1 MKKMETKLSAH
12 SNTMFIR
19 NIYECDLINYLG
31 KKYPVYL
38 IDKSILLT
46 CPEII
51 PTSQGWQAA
60 GNNLQITGKHFIIP
74 VSVIL
79 ELEEQ
84 KQQEGLDSF
93 TSKDLLFRIRQLL
106 VETDYQTD
114 QKSNGELVSAIYF
127 RQTDTLFSVFANGSD
142 TELDFLGLAFGSGYL
157 RQKNK
162 YPQVQIEHQE
172 IRTAQLIS
180 AANQITKSLI
190 GFQKA
195 PADGWTDDQYDTIQ
209 QRPTVEIL
217 TCNNLVNILA
227 RTNGIETRSFEFTKR
242 LYTGRRDI
250 IVPPDFYN
258 IFLASK
264 DGIDHQTWQE
274 YFPDEPELIAN
285 EFISMTPNLELDDL
299 DIVSPARDQ
308 YAHIGRFDQEADR
321 IVHLTHYKNFG
332 IRLKNEGQAMYAE
345 AISNPDISVVFV
357 TGSAGTGK
365 TFLSVLGAI
374 KACALG
380 KFLQATVVP
389 CSIDVQRTLGFLPG
403 DLDDKIGPNI
413 APIKN
418 AIQNYIKLTN
428 GKISKTLENTP
439 NSCDKQRNLKDSQ
452 DTIRT
457 ESDKLYNKHFKNIPV
472 EAARGLDF
480 ANMFVIYDE
489 FQDQTPDQAD
499 MLLKRIAKDSK
510 VIISGDIK
518 QVHQHGL
525 SKQNN
530 GLSYAKQLC
539 LGLPMVAQIELK
551 DIEVVRSEFVQ
562 AIVARQS

>member
-1 MKKMETKLSAH
+1 MKKMETKLSIR
-12 SNTMFIR
+12 SKTMFIR
-19 NIYECDLINYLG
+19 NIYECDLINYLD
-31 KKYPVYL
+31 KKYPVCL

-51 PTSQGWQAA
+51 PTSQGWQIAD
-60 GNNLQITGKHFIIP
+60 NNLQITGKHFVIP
-74 VSVIL
+74 TSVIL

-84 KQQEGLDSF
+84 KRQEGLDSF

-114 QKSNGELVSAIYF
+114 QKSNGNLISAIYF
-127 RQTDTLFSVFANGSD
+127 RQTDTLFSVFANVSD
-142 TELDFLGLAFGSGYL
+142 TELDLLGLAFGSGYL

-162 YPQVQIEHQE
+162 YPQIQTEHQE

-190 GFQKA
+190 GFQET
-195 PADGWTDDQYDTIQ
+195 PVDRWTEDQYDTIQ
-209 QRPTVEIL
+209 QKPTVEIL
-217 TCNNLVNILA
+217 TCNNLVTILA
-227 RTNGIETRSFEFTKR
+227 RANGIKTSLFEFTKR

-258 IFLASK
+258 DFLASK
-264 DGIDHQTWQE
+264 DGIDHQAWQE

-285 EFISMTPNLELDDL
+285 EFISMTPNFELYDL
-299 DIVSPARDQ
+299 GISPARDQ
-308 YAHIGRFDQEADR
+308 YAHIGRFDQKANK

-539 LGLPMVAQIELK
+539 SGLPMVAQIELK

>member
-1 MKKMETKLSAH
+1 MKKMETKLSIR
-12 SNTMFIR
+12 SKTMFIR
-19 NIYECDLINYLG
+19 NIYECDLINYLD
-31 KKYPVYL
+31 KKYPVCL

-51 PTSQGWQAA
+51 PTSQGWQIAD
-60 GNNLQITGKHFIIP
+60 NNLQITGKHFIIP
-74 VSVIL
+74 TSVIL

-84 KQQEGLDSF
+84 KRQEGLDSF
-93 TSKDLLFRIRQLL
+93 TSKDLLFRIHQLL

-114 QKSNGELVSAIYF
+114 QKSNGNLISAIYF
-127 RQTDTLFSVFANGSD
+127 RQTDTLFSVFANISN
-142 TELDFLGLAFGSGYL
+142 TELDLLGLAFDSGYL

-162 YPQVQIEHQE
+162 YPQIQTEHQE

-190 GFQKA
+190 SFQEA
-195 PADGWTDDQYDTIQ
+195 PVDGWTEDQYDTIQ
-209 QRPTVEIL
+209 QKPTVEIL
-217 TCNNLVNILA
+217 TCNNLVTILA
-227 RTNGIETRSFEFTKR
+227 RANGIETRLFEFTKR

-250 IVPPDFYN
+250 IVPLKFYN
-258 IFLASK
+258 TFLDSK
-264 DGIDHQTWQE
+264 DGIDHQAWQE

-285 EFISMTPNLELDDL
+285 EFISMTPNLELADL
-299 DIVSPARDQ
+299 GISPARDQ
-308 YAHIGRFDQEADR
+308 YAHIGRFDQKANK

-345 AISNPDISVVFV
+345 AISDPDISVVFV

-539 LGLPMVAQIELK
+539 SGLPMVAQIELK

>member
-1 MKKMETKLSAH
+1 MKKMETKLSTH
-12 SNTMFIR
+12 SKTMFIR
-19 NIYECDLINYLG
+19 NIYECDLINYLD

-51 PTSQGWQAA
+51 PTSQGWQIAD
-60 GNNLQITGKHFIIP
+60 NNLQITGKHFVIP
-74 VSVIL
+74 ASVIM

-114 QKSNGELVSAIYF
+114 QKSSGELVSAIYF
-127 RQTDTLFSVFANGSD
+127 RQTDTLFSVFANVLD
-142 TELDFLGLAFGSGYL
+142 AELDLLGLAFDSGYL
-157 RQKNK
+157 RRKNK
-162 YPQVQIEHQE
+162 YPQIQTEHQE

-190 GFQKA
+190 DVQS
-195 PADGWTDDQYDTIQ
+195 ADGWTEDQYDTIQ
-209 QRPTVEIL
+209 QKPTVEIL
-217 TCNNLVNILA
+217 TCNNLVTILA
-227 RTNGIETRSFEFTKR
+227 RTNGIKTRPFKFTKR

-258 IFLASK
+258 NFLDSK
-264 DGIDHQTWQE
+264 DGINHQTWQE

-285 EFISMTPNLELDDL
+285 EFISMTPNLELADL
-299 DIVSPARDQ
+299 DIISPARAQ
-308 YAHIGRFDQEADR
+308 YAHIGRFDQNADK

-374 KACALG
+374 KACDLG
-380 KFLQATVVP
+380 KFLQATIVP
-389 CSIDVQRTLGFLPG
+389 CSIDVQRALGFLPG

-418 AIQNYIKLTN
+418 AIQNYIKLTD
-428 GKISKTLENTP
+428 SKFSKALETTQDRG
-439 NSCDKQRNLKDSQ
+439 DKQCKLKDLQS
-452 DTIRT
+452 TIRT
-457 ESDKLYNKHFKNIPV
+457 ESDKLYNKYFKNIPV

-499 MLLKRIAKDSK
+499 MLLKRVAKDSK

-518 QVHQHGL
+518 QIHQHGL

-539 LGLPMVAQIELK
+539 SGLPMVAQIELK

>member
-1 MKKMETKLSAH
+1 MKKMETKLSTH
-12 SNTMFIR
+12 SKTMFIR
-19 NIYECDLINYLG
+19 NIYECDLINYLD
-31 KKYPVYL
+31 KKYTVCL

-51 PTSQGWQAA
+51 PTSQGWQIAD
-60 GNNLQITGKHFIIP
+60 NNLQITGKHFVIP
-74 VSVIL
+74 ASVIL

-84 KQQEGLDSF
+84 KRQEGLDSF

-114 QKSNGELVSAIYF
+114 QKSNGNLISAIYF
-127 RQTDTLFSVFANGSD
+127 RQTDTLFSVFANVSD
-142 TELDFLGLAFGSGYL
+142 TELDLLGLAFGSGYL

-162 YPQVQIEHQE
+162 YPQIQTEHQE

-190 GFQKA
+190 GFQEA
-195 PADGWTDDQYDTIQ
+195 PVDRWTEDQYDTIQ
-209 QRPTVEIL
+209 QKPTVEIL
-217 TCNNLVNILA
+217 TCNNLVTILA
-227 RTNGIETRSFEFTKR
+227 RANGIETRLFEFTKR

-258 IFLASK
+258 DFLASK

-285 EFISMTPNLELDDL
+285 EFISMTPNLVG
-299 DIVSPARDQ
+299 IISPARDQ
-308 YAHIGRFDQEADR
+308 YAHIGRFDQKADK

-374 KACALG
+374 KACDLG
-380 KFLQATVVP
+380 KFLQATIVP

-403 DLDDKIGPNI
+403 DLDDKIGPNVE
-413 APIKN
+413 PIKN
-418 AIQNYIKLTN
+418 AIQNYVKLTN

-452 DTIRT
+452 STIRT
-457 ESDKLYNKHFKNIPV
+457 ESDKLYNKYFKNIPV

-480 ANMFVIYDE
+480 ANMFVVYDE

>member
-1 MKKMETKLSAH
+1 MKKMETKLSTH
-12 SNTMFIR
+12 SKTMFIR
-19 NIYECDLINYLG
+19 NIYECDLINYLD

-51 PTSQGWQAA
+51 PTSQGWQIAD
-60 GNNLQITGKHFIIP
+60 NNLQITGKHFVIP
-74 VSVIL
+74 TSVIL

-84 KQQEGLDSF
+84 KRQEGLDSF

-114 QKSNGELVSAIYF
+114 QKSNGNLISAIYF
-127 RQTDTLFSVFANGSD
+127 RQTDTLFSVFANVSD
-142 TELDFLGLAFGSGYL
+142 AELDLLGLAFGSGYL

-162 YPQVQIEHQE
+162 YPQIQTEHQE

-180 AANQITKSLI
+180 AANQITESLI
-190 GFQKA
+190 SFQEA
-195 PADGWTDDQYDTIQ
+195 PADGWTEDQYDTIQ
-209 QRPTVEIL
+209 QKPTVEIL
-217 TCNNLVNILA
+217 TCNNLVTILA
-227 RTNGIETRSFEFTKR
+227 RANGIKTSLFEFTKR

-258 IFLASK
+258 DFLASK
-264 DGIDHQTWQE
+264 DGIDHQAWQE

-285 EFISMTPNLELDDL
+285 EFISMTPNFELYDL
-299 DIVSPARDQ
+299 GISPARDQ
-308 YAHIGRFDQEADR
+308 YAHIGRFDQKADK

-374 KACALG
+374 KTCALG

-418 AIQNYIKLTN
+418 AIQNYVKLTN

-539 LGLPMVAQIELK
+539 SGLPMVAQIELK

>member
-1 MKKMETKLSAH
+1 MKKMETKLSTH
-12 SNTMFIR
+12 SKTMFIR
-19 NIYECDLINYLG
+19 NIYECDLINYLD
-31 KKYPVYL
+31 KKYPVCL

-51 PTSQGWQAA
+51 PTSQGWQVAD
-60 GNNLQITGKHFIIP
+60 NNLQIKGKHFVIP
-74 VSVIL
+74 ASVIL

-84 KQQEGLDSF
+84 KRQEGLDSF

-114 QKSNGELVSAIYF
+114 QKSNGNLISAIYF
-127 RQTDTLFSVFANGSD
+127 RQTDTLFSVFANVSD
-142 TELDFLGLAFGSGYL
+142 TELDLLGFAFGSGYL

-162 YPQVQIEHQE
+162 YPQIQTEHQE

-180 AANQITKSLI
+180 AANQITESLI
-190 GFQKA
+190 DFQ
-195 PADGWTDDQYDTIQ
+195 PADGWTEDQYDTIQ
-209 QRPTVEIL
+209 QKPTVEIL
-217 TCNNLVNILA
+217 TCNNLVTILA
-227 RTNGIETRSFEFTKR
+227 RANGIKTSLFEFTKR

-258 IFLASK
+258 DFLASK
-264 DGIDHQTWQE
+264 DGIDHQAWQE

-285 EFISMTPNLELDDL
+285 EFISMTPNFELYDL
-299 DIVSPARDQ
+299 GISPARDQ
-308 YAHIGRFDQEADR
+308 YAHIGRFDQKANK

-418 AIQNYIKLTN
+418 AIQNYVKLTN
-428 GKISKTLENTP
+428 GKISKTLENAP

-499 MLLKRIAKDSK
+499 ILLKRIAKDSK

-539 LGLPMVAQIELK
+539 SGLPMVAQIELK

>member
-1 MKKMETKLSAH
+1 MKKMETKLSTH
-12 SNTMFIR
+12 SNAMFIR
-19 NIYECDLINYLG
+19 NIYECDLINYLD
-31 KKYPVYL
+31 KKYPIYL

-51 PTSQGWQAA
+51 PTSQGWQVAD
-60 GNNLQITGKHFIIP
+60 NNLQITGKHFIIP
-74 VSVIL
+74 ASVIL

-84 KQQEGLDSF
+84 KQQDGLDSF

-114 QKSNGELVSAIYF
+114 QKSSGELVSAIYF
-127 RQTDTLFSVFANGSD
+127 RQTDTLFSVFANVLD
-142 TELDFLGLAFGSGYL
+142 TELDLLGLAFGSGYL

-162 YPQVQIEHQE
+162 YPQIQTEHQE

-190 GFQKA
+190 DVQS
-195 PADGWTDDQYDTIQ
+195 ADGWTEDQYDTIQ
-209 QRPTVEIL
+209 QKPTVEIL
-217 TCNNLVNILA
+217 TCNNLVTILA
-227 RTNGIETRSFEFTKR
+227 RANGIKTRPFKFTKR

-258 IFLASK
+258 DFLASK
-264 DGIDHQTWQE
+264 DGINHQTWQE
-274 YFPDEPELIAN
+274 YFPDEPELVAN

-299 DIVSPARDQ
+299 DIISPARDI
-308 YAHIGRFDQEADR
+308 YAHIGRFDQESDR

-374 KACALG
+374 KACDLG
-380 KFLQATVVP
+380 KFLQATIVP
-389 CSIDVQRTLGFLPG
+389 CSIDVQRALGFLPG

-418 AIQNYIKLTN
+418 AIQNYIKLTD
-428 GKISKTLENTP
+428 SKFSKALETTQDRG
-439 NSCDKQRNLKDSQ
+439 DKQCKLKDLQS
-452 DTIRT
+452 TIRT
-457 ESDKLYNKHFKNIPV
+457 ESDKLYNKYFKNIPV

-480 ANMFVIYDE
+480 ANMFVVYDE

-518 QVHQHGL
+518 QIHQHGL

-539 LGLPMVAQIELK
+539 SGLTMVAQIELK

>member
-1 MKKMETKLSAH
+1 MKKMETKLSIR
-12 SNTMFIR
+12 SKTMFIR
-19 NIYECDLINYLG
+19 NIYECDLINYLD
-31 KKYPVYL
+31 KKYPVCL
-38 IDKSILLT
+38 IDRSILLT

-51 PTSQGWQAA
+51 PTSQGWQIAD
-60 GNNLQITGKHFIIP
+60 NNLQITGKHFVIP
-74 VSVIL
+74 TSVIL

-84 KQQEGLDSF
+84 KRQEGLDSF

-106 VETDYQTD
+106 IETDYQTD
-114 QKSNGELVSAIYF
+114 QKSNGNLISAIYF
-127 RQTDTLFSVFANGSD
+127 RQTDTLFSVFANVSD
-142 TELDFLGLAFGSGYL
+142 AELDLLGLAFGSGYL

-162 YPQVQIEHQE
+162 YPQIQTEHQE

-180 AANQITKSLI
+180 AANQIAESL
-190 GFQKA
+190 KA
-195 PADGWTDDQYDTIQ
+195 SADGWTEDQYDTIQ
-209 QRPTVEIL
+209 QKPTVEIL
-217 TCNNLVNILA
+217 TCNNLVTILA
-227 RTNGIETRSFEFTKR
+227 RANGIETRLFEFTKR

-299 DIVSPARDQ
+299 DIISPARDQ
-308 YAHIGRFDQEADR
+308 YAHIGRFDQKADK
-321 IVHLTHYKNFG
+321 IVHLTYYKNFG

-374 KACALG
+374 KACDLG
-380 KFLQATVVP
+380 KFLQATIVP

-452 DTIRT
+452 NTIRT

-539 LGLPMVAQIELK
+539 SGLPMVAQIELK

>member
-1 MKKMETKLSAH
+1 MKKMETKLSTH
-12 SNTMFIR
+12 SKTMFIR
-19 NIYECDLINYLG
+19 NIYECGLINYLD

-51 PTSQGWQAA
+51 PTSQGWQIAD
-60 GNNLQITGKHFIIP
+60 NNLQITGKHFVIP
-74 VSVIL
+74 TSVIL

-84 KQQEGLDSF
+84 KRQEGLDSF

-114 QKSNGELVSAIYF
+114 QKSNGNLISAIYF
-127 RQTDTLFSVFANGSD
+127 RQTDTLFSVFANVSD
-142 TELDFLGLAFGSGYL
+142 AELDLLGLAFGSGYL

-162 YPQVQIEHQE
+162 YPQIQTEHQE

-190 GFQKA
+190 SFQEA
-195 PADGWTDDQYDTIQ
+195 PVDGWTEDQYDTIQ
-209 QRPTVEIL
+209 QKPTVEIL

-227 RTNGIETRSFEFTKR
+227 RANGIKTSLFEFTKR

-258 IFLASK
+258 DFLASK
-264 DGIDHQTWQE
+264 DGIDHQAWQE

-285 EFISMTPNLELDDL
+285 EFISMTPNFELYDL
-299 DIVSPARDQ
+299 GISPARDQ
-308 YAHIGRFDQEADR
+308 YAHIGRFDQKADK

-418 AIQNYIKLTN
+418 AIQNYVKLTN
-428 GKISKTLENTP
+428 GKISKTLENAP

-539 LGLPMVAQIELK
+539 SGLPMVAQIELK

>member
-1 MKKMETKLSAH
+1 MKKMETKLSTH
-12 SNTMFIR
+12 SNAMFIR
-19 NIYECDLINYLG
+19 NIYECDLINYLD

-51 PTSQGWQAA
+51 PTSQGWQIAD
-60 GNNLQITGKHFIIP
+60 NNLQITGKHFVIP
-74 VSVIL
+74 ASVIM

-114 QKSNGELVSAIYF
+114 QKSSGELVSAIYF
-127 RQTDTLFSVFANGSD
+127 RQTDTLFSVFANVLD
-142 TELDFLGLAFGSGYL
+142 TELDLLGLAFDSGYL

-162 YPQVQIEHQE
+162 YPQIQTEHQE

-190 GFQKA
+190 DVQS
-195 PADGWTDDQYDTIQ
+195 ADGWTDDQYDTIQ
-209 QRPTVEIL
+209 QKPTVEIL
-217 TCNNLVNILA
+217 TCNNLVTILA
-227 RTNGIETRSFEFTKR
+227 RTNGIKTRPFKFTKR

-258 IFLASK
+258 IFLGSK

-274 YFPDEPELIAN
+274 YFPDEPELVAN

-299 DIVSPARDQ
+299 DIISPARDI
-308 YAHIGRFDQEADR
+308 YTHIGRFDQEKNR
-321 IVHLTHYKNFG
+321 IVHLTYYKNFG

-380 KFLQATVVP
+380 KFLQATIVP
-389 CSIDVQRTLGFLPG
+389 CSIDVQRALGFLPG

-418 AIQNYIKLTN
+418 AIQNYIKLTD
-428 GKISKTLENTP
+428 SKFSKALETTQDRG
-439 NSCDKQRNLKDSQ
+439 DKQCKPKDLQS
-452 DTIRT
+452 TIRT
-457 ESDKLYNKHFKNIPV
+457 ESDKLYNKYFKNIPV

-499 MLLKRIAKDSK
+499 MLA
-510 VIISGDIK
+510 IK
-518 QVHQHGL
+518 
-525 SKQNN
+525 
-530 GLSYAKQLC
+530 AC
-539 LGLPMVAQIELK
+539 C
-551 DIEVVRSEFVQ
+551 
-562 AIVARQS
+562 

>member
-1 MKKMETKLSAH
+1 MKKMETKLSIR

-19 NIYECDLINYLG
+19 NLYECDSFNYLD

-51 PTSQGWQAA
+51 PTSQGWQVAD
-60 GNNLQITGKHFIIP
+60 NNLQITGKHFVIP
-74 VSVIL
+74 ASVIL

-84 KQQEGLDSF
+84 TQQEGLDSF

-106 VETDYQTD
+106 VETDYQTN

-127 RQTDTLFSVFANGSD
+127 RQTDTLFSVFANTSD
-142 TELDFLGLAFGSGYL
+142 TNLDLLGPVFDSGYL
-157 RQKNK
+157 LQKNK
-162 YPQVQIEHQE
+162 YPQIQTEHQE

-180 AANQITKSLI
+180 AANQIIRSLNN
-190 GFQKA
+190 FQKIS
-195 PADGWTDDQYDTIQ
+195 ADRWTENNYDLVQ
-209 QRPTVEIL
+209 QKPSVEIL
-217 TCNNLVNILA
+217 TCNNLVTILA
-227 RTNGIETRSFEFTKR
+227 RTNGISTRPFKFTKR
-242 LYTGRRDI
+242 FYTGRREV

-299 DIVSPARDQ
+299 DIINPARDQ
-308 YAHIGRFDQEADR
+308 YAHIGRFDQEADK

-345 AISNPDISVVFV
+345 AISSPDISVVFV

-389 CSIDVQRTLGFLPG
+389 CNIDVQRALGFLPG
-403 DLDDKIGPNI
+403 DLDNKIGPNVE
-413 APIKN
+413 PIKN
-418 AIQNYIKLTN
+418 AIQNYIKLTDS
-428 GKISKTLENTP
+428 KFSKTLEDTTD
-439 NSCDKQRNLKDSQ
+439 SYDKQRNLKDLQ
-452 DTIRT
+452 IKIRNK
-457 ESDKLYNKHFKNIPV
+457 SNNLYNKYFKNIPV

-510 VIISGDIK
+510 VVISGDIK
-518 QVHQHGL
+518 QIHQHGL

-539 LGLPMVAQIELK
+539 SGLPMVAQIELK

>member
-1 MKKMETKLSAH
+1 MKKMETKLSIR
-12 SNTMFIR
+12 SKTMFIR
-19 NIYECDLINYLG
+19 NIYECDLINYLD
-31 KKYPVYL
+31 KKYPVCL

-51 PTSQGWQAA
+51 PTSQGWQIAD
-60 GNNLQITGKHFIIP
+60 NNLQITGKHFVIP
-74 VSVIL
+74 TSVIL

-84 KQQEGLDSF
+84 KRQEGLDSF
-93 TSKDLLFRIRQLL
+93 TSKDLLFRIHQLL

-114 QKSNGELVSAIYF
+114 QKSNGNLISAIYF
-127 RQTDTLFSVFANGSD
+127 HQTDTLFSVFANVSD
-142 TELDFLGLAFGSGYL
+142 AELDLLGLAFGSGYL

-162 YPQVQIEHQE
+162 YPQIQTEHQE

-190 GFQKA
+190 SFQEA
-195 PADGWTDDQYDTIQ
+195 PVDGWTEDQYDTIQ
-209 QRPTVEIL
+209 QKPTVEIL
-217 TCNNLVNILA
+217 TCNNLVTILA
-227 RTNGIETRSFEFTKR
+227 RANGIETRLFEFTKR

-250 IVPPDFYN
+250 IVPPKFYN
-258 IFLASK
+258 TFLDSK

-274 YFPDEPELIAN
+274 YFPDEPELVAN
-285 EFISMTPNLELDDL
+285 EFISMTPNLELADL
-299 DIVSPARDQ
+299 GISPARDQ
-308 YAHIGRFDQEADR
+308 YAHIGRFDQKANK

-345 AISNPDISVVFV
+345 AISDPDISVVFV

-539 LGLPMVAQIELK
+539 SGLPMVAQIELK

>member
-1 MKKMETKLSAH
+1 MKKMETKLSTH
-12 SNTMFIR
+12 SKTMFIR
-19 NIYECDLINYLG
+19 NIYECDLINYLD

-51 PTSQGWQAA
+51 PTSQGWQIAD
-60 GNNLQITGKHFIIP
+60 NNLQITGKHFVIP
-74 VSVIL
+74 TSVIL

-84 KQQEGLDSF
+84 KRQEGLDSF
-93 TSKDLLFRIRQLL
+93 TSKDLLFRIHQLL

-114 QKSNGELVSAIYF
+114 QKSNGNLISAIYF
-127 RQTDTLFSVFANGSD
+127 RQTNTLFSVFANVSD
-142 TELDFLGLAFGSGYL
+142 AELDLLGLAFGSGYL

-162 YPQVQIEHQE
+162 YPQIQTEHQE

-190 GFQKA
+190 SFQEA
-195 PADGWTDDQYDTIQ
+195 PVDGWTEDQYDTIQ
-209 QRPTVEIL
+209 QKPTVEIL
-217 TCNNLVNILA
+217 TCNNLVTILA
-227 RTNGIETRSFEFTKR
+227 RANGIETRLFEFTKR

-250 IVPPDFYN
+250 IVPPKFYN
-258 IFLASK
+258 TFLDSK

-274 YFPDEPELIAN
+274 YFPDEPELVAN
-285 EFISMTPNLELDDL
+285 EFISMTPNLELADL
-299 DIVSPARDQ
+299 GISPARDQ
-308 YAHIGRFDQEADR
+308 YAHIGRFDQKANK

-345 AISNPDISVVFV
+345 AISDPDISVVFV

-539 LGLPMVAQIELK
+539 SGLPMVAQIELK

>member
-1 MKKMETKLSAH
+1 MKKMETKLSIR
-12 SNTMFIR
+12 SKTMFIR
-19 NIYECDLINYLG
+19 NIYECDLINYLD
-31 KKYPVYL
+31 KKYPVCL

-51 PTSQGWQAA
+51 PTSQGWQIAD
-60 GNNLQITGKHFIIP
+60 NNLQITGKHFVIP
-74 VSVIL
+74 TSVIL

-84 KQQEGLDSF
+84 KRQEGLDSF
-93 TSKDLLFRIRQLL
+93 TSKDLLFRIHQLL

-114 QKSNGELVSAIYF
+114 QKSNGNLISAIYF
-127 RQTDTLFSVFANGSD
+127 RQTDTLFSVFANVSD
-142 TELDFLGLAFGSGYL
+142 AELDLLGLAFGSGYL

-162 YPQVQIEHQE
+162 YPQIQTEHQE

-190 GFQKA
+190 SFQEA
-195 PADGWTDDQYDTIQ
+195 PVDGWTEDQYDTIQ
-209 QRPTVEIL
+209 QKPTVEIL
-217 TCNNLVNILA
+217 TCNNLVTILA
-227 RTNGIETRSFEFTKR
+227 RANGIETRLFEFTKR

-250 IVPPDFYN
+250 IVPPKFYN
-258 IFLASK
+258 TFLDSK

-274 YFPDEPELIAN
+274 YFPDEPELVAN
-285 EFISMTPNLELDDL
+285 EFISMTPNLELADL
-299 DIVSPARDQ
+299 GISPARDQ
-308 YAHIGRFDQEADR
+308 YAHIGRFDQKANK

-345 AISNPDISVVFV
+345 AISDPDISVVFV

-403 DLDDKIGPNI
+403 ALDDKIGPNI

-539 LGLPMVAQIELK
+539 SGLPMVAQIELK

>member
-1 MKKMETKLSAH
+1 MKKMETKLSIR
-12 SNTMFIR
+12 SKTMFIR
-19 NIYECDLINYLG
+19 NIYECDLINYLD
-31 KKYPVYL
+31 KKYPVCL

-51 PTSQGWQAA
+51 PTSQGWQIAD
-60 GNNLQITGKHFIIP
+60 NNLQITGKHFVIP
-74 VSVIL
+74 TSVIL

-84 KQQEGLDSF
+84 KRQEGLDSF

-114 QKSNGELVSAIYF
+114 QKSNGNLISAIYF
-127 RQTDTLFSVFANGSD
+127 RQTDTLFSVFANVSD
-142 TELDFLGLAFGSGYL
+142 AELDLLGLAFGSGYL

-162 YPQVQIEHQE
+162 YPQIQTEHQE

-180 AANQITKSLI
+180 AANQIAESL
-190 GFQKA
+190 KA
-195 PADGWTDDQYDTIQ
+195 SADGWTEDQYDTIQ
-209 QRPTVEIL
+209 QKPTVEIL
-217 TCNNLVNILA
+217 TCNNLVTILA
-227 RTNGIETRSFEFTKR
+227 RANGIETRLFEFTKR

-299 DIVSPARDQ
+299 DIISPARDQ
-308 YAHIGRFDQEADR
+308 YAHIGRFDQKADK
-321 IVHLTHYKNFG
+321 IVHLTYYKNFG

-418 AIQNYIKLTN
+418 AIQNYVKLTN

-539 LGLPMVAQIELK
+539 SGLPMVAQIELK

>member
-1 MKKMETKLSAH
+1 MKKMETKLSIH

-19 NIYECDLINYLG
+19 NIYECDLINYLD
-31 KKYPVYL
+31 KKYPVCL

-51 PTSQGWQAA
+51 PTSQGWQIAD
-60 GNNLQITGKHFIIP
+60 NNLQITGKHFVIP
-74 VSVIL
+74 ASVIL

-84 KQQEGLDSF
+84 KRQEGLDSF

-114 QKSNGELVSAIYF
+114 QKSNGKLVSAIYF
-127 RQTDTLFSVFANGSD
+127 RQTDTLFSVFANVSD
-142 TELDFLGLAFGSGYL
+142 TELDLLGFAFGSGYL

-162 YPQVQIEHQE
+162 YPQIQTEHQE

-180 AANQITKSLI
+180 AANQITESLI
-190 GFQKA
+190 SFQEA
-195 PADGWTDDQYDTIQ
+195 PVDGWTEDQYDTIQ
-209 QRPTVEIL
+209 QKPTVEIL
-217 TCNNLVNILA
+217 TCNNLVTILA
-227 RTNGIETRSFEFTKR
+227 RANGIKTSLFEFTKR

-258 IFLASK
+258 DFLASK
-264 DGIDHQTWQE
+264 DGIDHQAWQE

-285 EFISMTPNLELDDL
+285 EFISMTPNFELYDL
-299 DIVSPARDQ
+299 GISPARDQ
-308 YAHIGRFDQEADR
+308 YAHIGRFDQKANK

-418 AIQNYIKLTN
+418 AIQNYVKLTN

-539 LGLPMVAQIELK
+539 SGLPMVAQIELK

>member
-1 MKKMETKLSAH
+1 MKKMETKLSIR
-12 SNTMFIR
+12 SKTMFIR
-19 NIYECDLINYLG
+19 NIYECDLINYLD
-31 KKYPVYL
+31 KKYPVCL

-51 PTSQGWQAA
+51 PTSQGWQIAD
-60 GNNLQITGKHFIIP
+60 NNLQITGKHFVIP
-74 VSVIL
+74 TSVIL

-84 KQQEGLDSF
+84 KRQEGLDSF

-114 QKSNGELVSAIYF
+114 QKSNGNLISAIYF
-127 RQTDTLFSVFANGSD
+127 RQTDTLFSVFANVSD
-142 TELDFLGLAFGSGYL
+142 AELDLLGLAFGSGYL

-162 YPQVQIEHQE
+162 YPQIQTEHQE

-180 AANQITKSLI
+180 AANQIAESL
-190 GFQKA
+190 KA
-195 PADGWTDDQYDTIQ
+195 SADGWTEDQYDTIQ
-209 QRPTVEIL
+209 QKPTVEIL
-217 TCNNLVNILA
+217 TCNNLVTILA
-227 RTNGIETRSFEFTKR
+227 RANGIETRLFEFTKR

-274 YFPDEPELIAN
+274 YFPDEPELVAN
-285 EFISMTPNLELDDL
+285 EFISMTPNLELADL
-299 DIVSPARDQ
+299 GISPARDQ
-308 YAHIGRFDQEADR
+308 YAHIGRFDQKANK

-345 AISNPDISVVFV
+345 AISDPDISVVFV

-457 ESDKLYNKHFKNIPV
+457 ESNKLYNKHFKNIPV

-480 ANMFVIYDE
+480 ANMFVVYDE

-539 LGLPMVAQIELK
+539 SGLPMVAQIELK

>member
-1 MKKMETKLSAH
+1 MKKMETKLSTH
-12 SNTMFIR
+12 SKTMFIR
-19 NIYECDLINYLG
+19 NIYECDLINYLD
-31 KKYPVYL
+31 KKYPVCL

-51 PTSQGWQAA
+51 PTSQGWQIAD
-60 GNNLQITGKHFIIP
+60 NNLQITGKHFVIP
-74 VSVIL
+74 TSVIL

-84 KQQEGLDSF
+84 KRQEGLDSF
-93 TSKDLLFRIRQLL
+93 TSKDLLFRIHQLL

-114 QKSNGELVSAIYF
+114 QKSNGNLISAIYF
-127 RQTDTLFSVFANGSD
+127 RQTDTLFSVFANVSD
-142 TELDFLGLAFGSGYL
+142 AELDLLGLAFGSGYL

-162 YPQVQIEHQE
+162 YPQIQTEHQE

-190 GFQKA
+190 SFQEA
-195 PADGWTDDQYDTIQ
+195 PVDGWTEDQYDTIQ
-209 QRPTVEIL
+209 QKPTVKIL
-217 TCNNLVNILA
+217 TCNNLVTILA
-227 RTNGIETRSFEFTKR
+227 RANGIETRLFEFTKR

-250 IVPPDFYN
+250 IVPPKFYN
-258 IFLASK
+258 TFLDSK

-274 YFPDEPELIAN
+274 YFPDEPELVAN
-285 EFISMTPNLELDDL
+285 EFISMTPNLELADL
-299 DIVSPARDQ
+299 GISPARDQ
-308 YAHIGRFDQEADR
+308 YAHIGRFDQKANK

-345 AISNPDISVVFV
+345 AISDPDISVVFV

-452 DTIRT
+452 DTIST

-539 LGLPMVAQIELK
+539 SGLPMVAQIELK

>member
-1 MKKMETKLSAH
+1 MKKMETKLSTH
-12 SNTMFIR
+12 SNAMFIR
-19 NIYECDLINYLG
+19 NIYECDLINYLD
-31 KKYPVYL
+31 KKYPIYL

-51 PTSQGWQAA
+51 PTSQGWQVAD
-60 GNNLQITGKHFIIP
+60 NNLQITGKHFIIP
-74 VSVIL
+74 ASVIL

-84 KQQEGLDSF
+84 KQQDGLDSF

-114 QKSNGELVSAIYF
+114 QKSSGELVSAIYF
-127 RQTDTLFSVFANGSD
+127 RQTDTLFSVFANVLD
-142 TELDFLGLAFGSGYL
+142 TELDLLGLDFDSGYL

-162 YPQVQIEHQE
+162 YPQIQTEHQE

-190 GFQKA
+190 DFQS
-195 PADGWTDDQYDTIQ
+195 PDGWTDDQYDTIQ
-209 QRPTVEIL
+209 QKPTVEIL
-217 TCNNLVNILA
+217 TCNNLVTILA
-227 RTNGIETRSFEFTKR
+227 RTNGIKTRPFKFTKR

-258 IFLASK
+258 DFLASK

-274 YFPDEPELIAN
+274 YFPDEPELVAN
-285 EFISMTPNLELDDL
+285 EFISMTPNLELADL
-299 DIVSPARDQ
+299 DIISPARAQ
-308 YAHIGRFDQEADR
+308 YAHIGRFDQKADK

-374 KACALG
+374 TACDLG
-380 KFLQATVVP
+380 KFLQATIVP
-389 CSIDVQRTLGFLPG
+389 CSIDVQRALGFLPG
-403 DLDDKIGPNI
+403 DLDDKIGPNVE
-413 APIKN
+413 PIKN
-418 AIQNYIKLTN
+418 AIQNYTKLTN

-439 NSCDKQRNLKDSQ
+439 NSCDKQCKPKDLQS
-452 DTIRT
+452 TIRA
-457 ESDKLYNKHFKNIPV
+457 ESDKLYNKYFKNIPV

-480 ANMFVIYDE
+480 ANMFVVYDE

-518 QVHQHGL
+518 QIHQHGL

>member
-1 MKKMETKLSAH
+1 MKKMETKLSTH
-12 SNTMFIR
+12 SNAMFIR
-19 NIYECDLINYLG
+19 NIYECDLINYLD

-51 PTSQGWQAA
+51 PTSQGWQIAD
-60 GNNLQITGKHFIIP
+60 NNLQITGKHFVIP
-74 VSVIL
+74 ASVIM

-114 QKSNGELVSAIYF
+114 QKSSGELVSAIYF
-127 RQTDTLFSVFANGSD
+127 RQTDTLFSVFANVLD
-142 TELDFLGLAFGSGYL
+142 TELDLLGLAFDPGHL

-162 YPQVQIEHQE
+162 YPQIQTEHQE

-190 GFQKA
+190 DFQ

-209 QRPTVEIL
+209 QKPTVEIL
-217 TCNNLVNILA
+217 TCNNLVTILA
-227 RTNGIETRSFEFTKR
+227 RTNGIKTRPFKFTKR

-274 YFPDEPELIAN
+274 YFPDEPELVAN

-299 DIVSPARDQ
+299 NITSPARDP
-308 YAHIGRFDQEADR
+308 YSHIGRFDQESDR

-374 KACALG
+374 KACDLG
-380 KFLQATVVP
+380 KFLQATIVP
-389 CSIDVQRTLGFLPG
+389 CSIDVQRALGFLPG

-418 AIQNYIKLTN
+418 AIQNYIKLTD
-428 GKISKTLENTP
+428 SKFSKALETTQDRG
-439 NSCDKQRNLKDSQ
+439 DKQCKLKDLQS
-452 DTIRT
+452 TIRT
-457 ESDKLYNKHFKNIPV
+457 ESDKLYNKYFKNIPV

-480 ANMFVIYDE
+480 ANMFVVYDE

-518 QVHQHGL
+518 QIHQHGL

>member
-1 MKKMETKLSAH
+1 MKKMETKLSIR
-12 SNTMFIR
+12 SKTMFIR
-19 NIYECDLINYLG
+19 NIYECDLINYLD
-31 KKYPVYL
+31 KKYPVCL

-51 PTSQGWQAA
+51 PTSQGWQIAD
-60 GNNLQITGKHFIIP
+60 NNLQITGKHFVIP
-74 VSVIL
+74 TSVIL

-84 KQQEGLDSF
+84 KRQEGLDSF
-93 TSKDLLFRIRQLL
+93 TSKDLLFRIHQLL

-114 QKSNGELVSAIYF
+114 QKSNGNLISAIYF
-127 RQTDTLFSVFANGSD
+127 RQTDTLFSVFANVSD
-142 TELDFLGLAFGSGYL
+142 TELDLLGFAFGSGYL

-162 YPQVQIEHQE
+162 YPQIQTEHQE

-180 AANQITKSLI
+180 AANQITESLI
-190 GFQKA
+190 SFQEA
-195 PADGWTDDQYDTIQ
+195 PVDGWTEDQYDTIQ
-209 QRPTVEIL
+209 QKPTVEIL
-217 TCNNLVNILA
+217 TCNNLVTILA
-227 RTNGIETRSFEFTKR
+227 RANGIKTSLFEFTKR
-242 LYTGRRDI
+242 PYTGRRDI
-250 IVPPDFYN
+250 IVPPKFYN
-258 IFLASK
+258 TFLDSK

-274 YFPDEPELIAN
+274 YFPDEPELVAN
-285 EFISMTPNLELDDL
+285 EFISMTPNLELADL
-299 DIVSPARDQ
+299 GISPARDQ
-308 YAHIGRFDQEADR
+308 YAHIGRFDQKANK

-345 AISNPDISVVFV
+345 AISDPDISVVFV

-539 LGLPMVAQIELK
+539 SGLPMVAQIELK

>member
-1 MKKMETKLSAH
+1 MKKMETKLSIR
-12 SNTMFIR
+12 SKTMFIR
-19 NIYECDLINYLG
+19 NIYECDLINYLD
-31 KKYPVYL
+31 KKYPVCL

-51 PTSQGWQAA
+51 PTSQGWQIAD
-60 GNNLQITGKHFIIP
+60 NNLQITGKHFVIP
-74 VSVIL
+74 TSVIL

-84 KQQEGLDSF
+84 KRQEGLDSF
-93 TSKDLLFRIRQLL
+93 TSKDLLFRIHQLL

-114 QKSNGELVSAIYF
+114 QKSNGNLISAIYF
-127 RQTDTLFSVFANGSD
+127 RQTDTLFSVFANVSD
-142 TELDFLGLAFGSGYL
+142 AELDLLGLAFGSGYL

-162 YPQVQIEHQE
+162 YPQIQTEHQE

-190 GFQKA
+190 SFQEA
-195 PADGWTDDQYDTIQ
+195 PVDGWTEDQYDTIQ
-209 QRPTVEIL
+209 QKPTVEIL
-217 TCNNLVNILA
+217 TCNNLVTILA
-227 RTNGIETRSFEFTKR
+227 RANGIETRLFEFTKR

-258 IFLASK
+258 DFLASK

-274 YFPDEPELIAN
+274 YFPDEPELVAN
-285 EFISMTPNLELDDL
+285 EFISMTPNLELADL
-299 DIVSPARDQ
+299 GISPARDQ
-308 YAHIGRFDQEADR
+308 YAHIGRFDQKANK

-345 AISNPDISVVFV
+345 AISDPDISVVFV

-539 LGLPMVAQIELK
+539 SGLPMVAQIELK

-562 AIVARQS
+562 SIVARQS

>member
-1 MKKMETKLSAH
+1 MKKMETKLSTH
-12 SNTMFIR
+12 SKTMFIR
-19 NIYECDLINYLG
+19 NIYECDLINYLD
-31 KKYPVYL
+31 KKYPVCL

-51 PTSQGWQAA
+51 PTSQGWQIAD
-60 GNNLQITGKHFIIP
+60 NNLQITGKHFVIP
-74 VSVIL
+74 TSVIL

-84 KQQEGLDSF
+84 KRQEGLDSF
-93 TSKDLLFRIRQLL
+93 TSKDLLFRIRLLL

-114 QKSNGELVSAIYF
+114 QKSNGNLISAIYF
-127 RQTDTLFSVFANGSD
+127 RQTDTLFSVFANVSD
-142 TELDFLGLAFGSGYL
+142 AELDLLGLAFGSGYL

-162 YPQVQIEHQE
+162 YPQIQTEHQE

-190 GFQKA
+190 SFQEA
-195 PADGWTDDQYDTIQ
+195 PVDGWTEDQYDTIQ
-209 QRPTVEIL
+209 QKPTVEIL
-217 TCNNLVNILA
+217 TCNNLVTILA
-227 RTNGIETRSFEFTKR
+227 RANGIETRLFEFTKR

-250 IVPPDFYN
+250 IVPPKFYN
-258 IFLASK
+258 TFLDSK

-274 YFPDEPELIAN
+274 YFPDEPELVAN
-285 EFISMTPNLELDDL
+285 EFISMTPNLELADL
-299 DIVSPARDQ
+299 GISPARDQ
-308 YAHIGRFDQEADR
+308 YAHIGRFDQNANK

-345 AISNPDISVVFV
+345 AISDPDISVVFV

-539 LGLPMVAQIELK
+539 SGLPMVAQIELK

>member
-1 MKKMETKLSAH
+1 MKKMETKLSIH
-12 SNTMFIR
+12 SKTMFIR
-19 NIYECDLINYLG
+19 NIYECDLINYLD
-31 KKYPVYL
+31 KKYSVCL

-51 PTSQGWQAA
+51 PTSQGWQIAD
-60 GNNLQITGKHFIIP
+60 NNLQITGKHFVIP
-74 VSVIL
+74 TSVIL

-84 KQQEGLDSF
+84 KRQEGLDSF

-114 QKSNGELVSAIYF
+114 QKSNGNLISAIYF
-127 RQTDTLFSVFANGSD
+127 RQTDTLFSVFANVSD
-142 TELDFLGLAFGSGYL
+142 AELDLLGLAFGSGYL

-162 YPQVQIEHQE
+162 YPQIQTEHQE

-180 AANQITKSLI
+180 AANQIAESL
-190 GFQKA
+190 KA
-195 PADGWTDDQYDTIQ
+195 PVDGWTEDQYDTIQ
-209 QRPTVEIL
+209 QKPTVEIL
-217 TCNNLVNILA
+217 TCNNLVTILA
-227 RTNGIETRSFEFTKR
+227 RANGIETRLFEFTKR

-250 IVPPDFYN
+250 IVPPKFYN
-258 IFLASK
+258 TFLDSK

-285 EFISMTPNLELDDL
+285 EFISMTPNLELADL
-299 DIVSPARDQ
+299 GISPARDQ
-308 YAHIGRFDQEADR
+308 YAHIGRFDQKANK

-345 AISNPDISVVFV
+345 AISDPDISVVFV

-374 KACALG
+374 KACDLG
-380 KFLQATVVP
+380 KFLQATIVP

-403 DLDDKIGPNI
+403 NLDDKIGPNI

-452 DTIRT
+452 NTIRT

-518 QVHQHGL
+518 QVHQHGR

-539 LGLPMVAQIELK
+539 SGLPMVAQIELK

>member
-1 MKKMETKLSAH
+1 MKKMETKLSIR
-12 SNTMFIR
+12 SKTMFIR
-19 NIYECDLINYLG
+19 NIYECDLINYLD
-31 KKYPVYL
+31 KKYPVCL

-51 PTSQGWQAA
+51 PTSQGWQIAD
-60 GNNLQITGKHFIIP
+60 NNLQITGKHFVIP
-74 VSVIL
+74 TSVIL

-84 KQQEGLDSF
+84 KRQEGLDSF
-93 TSKDLLFRIRQLL
+93 TSKDLLFRIHQLL

-114 QKSNGELVSAIYF
+114 QKSNGNLISAIYF
-127 RQTDTLFSVFANGSD
+127 RQTDTLFSVFANVSD
-142 TELDFLGLAFGSGYL
+142 AELDLLGLAFGSGYL

-162 YPQVQIEHQE
+162 YPQIQTEHQE

-190 GFQKA
+190 SFQEA
-195 PADGWTDDQYDTIQ
+195 PVDGWTEDQYDTIQ
-209 QRPTVEIL
+209 QKPTVEIL
-217 TCNNLVNILA
+217 TCNNLVTILA
-227 RTNGIETRSFEFTKR
+227 RANGIETRLFEFTKR

-250 IVPPDFYN
+250 IVPPKFYN
-258 IFLASK
+258 TFLDSK

-274 YFPDEPELIAN
+274 YFPDEPELVAN
-285 EFISMTPNLELDDL
+285 EFISMTPNLELADL
-299 DIVSPARDQ
+299 GISPARDQ
-308 YAHIGRFDQEADR
+308 YAHIGRFDQKANK

-345 AISNPDISVVFV
+345 AISDPDISVVFV

-418 AIQNYIKLTN
+418 AIQNYVKLTN

-539 LGLPMVAQIELK
+539 SGLPMVAQIELK

>member
-1 MKKMETKLSAH
+1 MKKMETKLSTH
-12 SNTMFIR
+12 SKTIFIR
-19 NIYECDLINYLG
+19 NIYECDLINYLD

-51 PTSQGWQAA
+51 PTSQGWQIAD
-60 GNNLQITGKHFIIP
+60 NNLQIKGKHFVIP
-74 VSVIL
+74 ASVIL

-84 KQQEGLDSF
+84 KRQEGLDSF

-114 QKSNGELVSAIYF
+114 QKSNGNLISAIYF
-127 RQTDTLFSVFANGSD
+127 RQTDTLFSVFANVSA
-142 TELDFLGLAFGSGYL
+142 TELDLLGFAFGSGYL

-162 YPQVQIEHQE
+162 YPQIQTEHQE

-180 AANQITKSLI
+180 AANQITESLI
-190 GFQKA
+190 SFQEA
-195 PADGWTDDQYDTIQ
+195 PVDGWTEDQYDTIQ
-209 QRPTVEIL
+209 QKPTVEIL
-217 TCNNLVNILA
+217 TCNNLVTILA
-227 RTNGIETRSFEFTKR
+227 RANGIKTSLFEFTKR

-258 IFLASK
+258 DFLASK
-264 DGIDHQTWQE
+264 DGIDHQAWQE

-285 EFISMTPNLELDDL
+285 EFISMTPNFELYDL
-299 DIVSPARDQ
+299 GISPARDQ
-308 YAHIGRFDQEADR
+308 YAHIGRFDQKANK

-418 AIQNYIKLTN
+418 AIQNYVKLTN

-539 LGLPMVAQIELK
+539 SGLPMVAQIELK

>member
-1 MKKMETKLSAH
+1 MKKMETKLSTH
-12 SNTMFIR
+12 SKTIFIR
-19 NIYECDLINYLG
+19 NIYECDLINYLD

-51 PTSQGWQAA
+51 PTSQGWQIAD
-60 GNNLQITGKHFIIP
+60 NNLQIKGKHFVIP
-74 VSVIL
+74 ASVIL

-84 KQQEGLDSF
+84 KRQEGLDSF

-114 QKSNGELVSAIYF
+114 QKSNGNLISAIYF
-127 RQTDTLFSVFANGSD
+127 RQTDTLFSVFANVSA
-142 TELDFLGLAFGSGYL
+142 TELDLLGFAFGSGYL

-162 YPQVQIEHQE
+162 YPQIQTEHQE

-180 AANQITKSLI
+180 AANQITESLI
-190 GFQKA
+190 SFQEA
-195 PADGWTDDQYDTIQ
+195 PVDGWTEDQYDTIQ
-209 QRPTVEIL
+209 QKPTVEIL
-217 TCNNLVNILA
+217 TCNNLVTILA
-227 RTNGIETRSFEFTKR
+227 RANGIKTSLFEFTKR

-258 IFLASK
+258 DFLASK
-264 DGIDHQTWQE
+264 DGIDHQAWQE

-285 EFISMTPNLELDDL
+285 EFISMTPNFELYDL
-299 DIVSPARDQ
+299 GISPARDQ
-308 YAHIGRFDQEADR
+308 YAHIGRFDQKANK

-374 KACALG
+374 KACDLG
-380 KFLQATVVP
+380 KFLQATIVP

-539 LGLPMVAQIELK
+539 SGLPMVAQIELK

>member
-1 MKKMETKLSAH
+1 MKKMETKLSTR
-12 SNTMFIR
+12 SKTMFIR
-19 NIYECDLINYLG
+19 NIYECDLINYLD

-51 PTSQGWQAA
+51 PTSQGWQVAD
-60 GNNLQITGKHFIIP
+60 NNLQIKGKHFVIP
-74 VSVIL
+74 ASVIL

-84 KQQEGLDSF
+84 KRQEGLDSF

-114 QKSNGELVSAIYF
+114 QKSNGNLISAIYF
-127 RQTDTLFSVFANGSD
+127 RQTDTLFSVFANVSD
-142 TELDFLGLAFGSGYL
+142 TELDLLGFAFGSGYL

-162 YPQVQIEHQE
+162 YPQIQTEHQE

-180 AANQITKSLI
+180 AANQITESLI
-190 GFQKA
+190 SFQEA
-195 PADGWTDDQYDTIQ
+195 SVDGWTEDQYDTNQ
-209 QRPTVEIL
+209 QKPTVEIL
-217 TCNNLVNILA
+217 TCNNLVTILA
-227 RTNGIETRSFEFTKR
+227 RANGIKTSLFEFTKR

-258 IFLASK
+258 DFLASK
-264 DGIDHQTWQE
+264 DGIDHQAWQE

-285 EFISMTPNLELDDL
+285 EFISMTPNFELYDL
-299 DIVSPARDQ
+299 GISPARDQ
-308 YAHIGRFDQEADR
+308 YAHIGRFDQKANK

-418 AIQNYIKLTN
+418 AIQNYVKLTN

-539 LGLPMVAQIELK
+539 SGLPMVAQIELK

>member
-1 MKKMETKLSAH
+1 MKKMETKLSTH
-12 SNTMFIR
+12 SKTMFIR
-19 NIYECDLINYLG
+19 NIYECDLINYLD

-51 PTSQGWQAA
+51 PTSQGWQIAD
-60 GNNLQITGKHFIIP
+60 NNLQITGKHFVIP
-74 VSVIL
+74 TSVIL

-84 KQQEGLDSF
+84 KRQEGLDSF

-114 QKSNGELVSAIYF
+114 QKSNGNLISAIYF
-127 RQTDTLFSVFANGSD
+127 RQTDTLFSVFANVSD
-142 TELDFLGLAFGSGYL
+142 AELDLLGLAFGSGYL

-162 YPQVQIEHQE
+162 YPQIQTEHQE

-180 AANQITKSLI
+180 AANQITESLI
-190 GFQKA
+190 SFQEA
-195 PADGWTDDQYDTIQ
+195 PADGWTEDQYDTIQ
-209 QRPTVEIL
+209 QKPTVEIL
-217 TCNNLVNILA
+217 TCNNLVTILA
-227 RTNGIETRSFEFTKR
+227 RANGIKTSLFEFTKR

-258 IFLASK
+258 DFLASK
-264 DGIDHQTWQE
+264 DGIDHQAWQE

-285 EFISMTPNLELDDL
+285 EFISMTPNFELYDL
-299 DIVSPARDQ
+299 GISPARDQ
-308 YAHIGRFDQEADR
+308 YAHIGRFDQKANK

-374 KACALG
+374 KTCALG

-418 AIQNYIKLTN
+418 AIQNYVKLTN

-539 LGLPMVAQIELK
+539 SGLPMVAQIELK

>member
-1 MKKMETKLSAH
+1 MKKMETKLSIH

-19 NIYECDLINYLG
+19 NIYECDLINYLD
-31 KKYPVYL
+31 KKYPVCL

-51 PTSQGWQAA
+51 PTSQGWQIAD
-60 GNNLQITGKHFIIP
+60 NNLQITGKHFVIP
-74 VSVIL
+74 ASVIL

-84 KQQEGLDSF
+84 KRQEGLDSF

-114 QKSNGELVSAIYF
+114 QKSNGKLVSAIYF
-127 RQTDTLFSVFANGSD
+127 RQTDTLFSVFANVSD
-142 TELDFLGLAFGSGYL
+142 TELDLLGFAFGSGYL

-162 YPQVQIEHQE
+162 YPQIQTEHQE

-180 AANQITKSLI
+180 AANQITESLI
-190 GFQKA
+190 SFQEA
-195 PADGWTDDQYDTIQ
+195 PVDGWTEDQYDTIQ
-209 QRPTVEIL
+209 QKPTVEIL
-217 TCNNLVNILA
+217 TCNNLVTILA
-227 RTNGIETRSFEFTKR
+227 RANGIKTSLFEFTKR

-258 IFLASK
+258 DFLASK
-264 DGIDHQTWQE
+264 DGIDHQAWQE

-285 EFISMTPNLELDDL
+285 EFISMTPNFELYDL
-299 DIVSPARDQ
+299 GISPARDQ
-308 YAHIGRFDQEADR
+308 YAHIGRFDQKTDK
-321 IVHLTHYKNFG
+321 IVHLAHYKNFG

-418 AIQNYIKLTN
+418 AIQNYVKLTN

-480 ANMFVIYDE
+480 ANMFIIYDE

-539 LGLPMVAQIELK
+539 SGLPMVAQIELK

>member
-1 MKKMETKLSAH
+1 MKKMETKLSTH
-12 SNTMFIR
+12 SNAMFIR
-19 NIYECDLINYLG
+19 NIYECDLINYLD

-51 PTSQGWQAA
+51 PTSQGWQIAD
-60 GNNLQITGKHFIIP
+60 NNLQITGKHFVIP
-74 VSVIL
+74 ASVIM

-114 QKSNGELVSAIYF
+114 QKSSGELVSAIYF
-127 RQTDTLFSVFANGSD
+127 RQTDTLFSVFANVLD
-142 TELDFLGLAFGSGYL
+142 TELDLLGLAFDSGYL

-162 YPQVQIEHQE
+162 YPQIQTEHQE

-180 AANQITKSLI
+180 TANQITKSLI
-190 GFQKA
+190 DVQS
-195 PADGWTDDQYDTIQ
+195 ADGWTEDQYDTIQ
-209 QRPTVEIL
+209 QKPTVEIL
-217 TCNNLVNILA
+217 TCNNLVTILA
-227 RTNGIETRSFEFTKR
+227 RANGIKTRPFKFTKR

-258 IFLASK
+258 DFLASK
-264 DGIDHQTWQE
+264 DGINHQTWQE

-285 EFISMTPNLELDDL
+285 EFISMTPNLELADL
-299 DIVSPARDQ
+299 NIISPARAQ
-308 YAHIGRFDQEADR
+308 YAHIGRFDQKANK

-374 KACALG
+374 KACDLG
-380 KFLQATVVP
+380 KFLQATIVP
-389 CSIDVQRTLGFLPG
+389 CSIDVQRALGFLPG

-418 AIQNYIKLTN
+418 AIQNYIKLTD
-428 GKISKTLENTP
+428 SKFSKALETTQDRG
-439 NSCDKQRNLKDSQ
+439 DKQCKLKDLQS
-452 DTIRT
+452 TIRT
-457 ESDKLYNKHFKNIPV
+457 ESDKLYNKYFKNIPV

-480 ANMFVIYDE
+480 ANMFVVYDE

-518 QVHQHGL
+518 QIHQHGL

-539 LGLPMVAQIELK
+539 SGLPMVAQIELK

-562 AIVARQS
+562 AIVTRQS

>member
-1 MKKMETKLSAH
+1 MKKMETKLSTR

-19 NIYECDLINYLG
+19 NIYECDLINYLD
-31 KKYPVYL
+31 KKYPVCL

-51 PTSQGWQAA
+51 PTSQGWHVAD
-60 GNNLQITGKHFIIP
+60 NNLQITGKHFVIP
-74 VSVIL
+74 ASVIL

-84 KQQEGLDSF
+84 KRQEGLDSF

-114 QKSNGELVSAIYF
+114 QKSNGNLISAIYF
-127 RQTDTLFSVFANGSD
+127 RQTDTLFSVFANVSD
-142 TELDFLGLAFGSGYL
+142 AELDLLGLAFGSGYL

-162 YPQVQIEHQE
+162 YPQIQTEHQE

-190 GFQKA
+190 SFQEA
-195 PADGWTDDQYDTIQ
+195 PVDGWTEDQYDTIQ
-209 QRPTVEIL
+209 QKPTVEIL
-217 TCNNLVNILA
+217 TCNNLVTILA
-227 RTNGIETRSFEFTKR
+227 RANGIETRLFEFTKR

-250 IVPPDFYN
+250 IVPPKFYN
-258 IFLASK
+258 TFLDSK

-274 YFPDEPELIAN
+274 YFPDEPELVAN
-285 EFISMTPNLELDDL
+285 EFISMTPNLELADL
-299 DIVSPARDQ
+299 GISPARDQ
-308 YAHIGRFDQEADR
+308 YAHIGRFDQKANK

-345 AISNPDISVVFV
+345 AISDPDISVVFV

-539 LGLPMVAQIELK
+539 SGLPMVAQIELK

>member
-1 MKKMETKLSAH
+1 MKKMETKLSIR
-12 SNTMFIR
+12 SKTMFIR
-19 NIYECDLINYLG
+19 NIYECDLINYLD
-31 KKYPVYL
+31 KKYPVCL

-51 PTSQGWQAA
+51 PTSQGWQIAD
-60 GNNLQITGKHFIIP
+60 NNLQITGKHFVIP
-74 VSVIL
+74 TSVIL

-84 KQQEGLDSF
+84 KRQEGLDSF
-93 TSKDLLFRIRQLL
+93 TSKDLLFRIHQLL

-114 QKSNGELVSAIYF
+114 QKSNGNLISAIYF
-127 RQTDTLFSVFANGSD
+127 RQTDTLFSVFANVSD
-142 TELDFLGLAFGSGYL
+142 AELDLLGLAFGSGYL

-162 YPQVQIEHQE
+162 YPQIQTEHQE

-180 AANQITKSLI
+180 AANQITESLI
-190 GFQKA
+190 SFQEA
-195 PADGWTDDQYDTIQ
+195 PVDGWTEDQYDTIQ
-209 QRPTVEIL
+209 QKPTVEIL
-217 TCNNLVNILA
+217 TCNNLVTILA
-227 RTNGIETRSFEFTKR
+227 RANGIKTSLFEFTKR
-242 LYTGRRDI
+242 PYTGRRDI
-250 IVPPDFYN
+250 IVPPKFYN
-258 IFLASK
+258 TFLDSK

-274 YFPDEPELIAN
+274 YFPDEPELVAN
-285 EFISMTPNLELDDL
+285 EFISMTPNLELADL
-299 DIVSPARDQ
+299 GISPARDQ
-308 YAHIGRFDQEADR
+308 YAHIGRFDQKANK

-345 AISNPDISVVFV
+345 AISDPDISVVFV

-499 MLLKRIAKDSK
+499 MLLKRIAKYSK

-539 LGLPMVAQIELK
+539 SGLPMVAQIELK

>member
-1 MKKMETKLSAH
+1 MKKMETKLSIR
-12 SNTMFIR
+12 SKTMFIR
-19 NIYECDLINYLG
+19 NIYECDLINYLD
-31 KKYPVYL
+31 KKYPVCL

-51 PTSQGWQAA
+51 PTSQGWQIAD
-60 GNNLQITGKHFIIP
+60 NNLQITGKHFVIP
-74 VSVIL
+74 TSVIL

-84 KQQEGLDSF
+84 KRQEGLDSF
-93 TSKDLLFRIRQLL
+93 TSKDLLFRIHQLL

-114 QKSNGELVSAIYF
+114 QKSNGNLISAIYF
-127 RQTDTLFSVFANGSD
+127 RQTDTLFSVFANVSD
-142 TELDFLGLAFGSGYL
+142 AELDLLGLAFGSGYL

-162 YPQVQIEHQE
+162 YPQIQTEHQE

-190 GFQKA
+190 SFQEA
-195 PADGWTDDQYDTIQ
+195 PVDGWTEDQYDTIQ
-209 QRPTVEIL
+209 QKPTVEIL
-217 TCNNLVNILA
+217 TCNNLVTILA
-227 RTNGIETRSFEFTKR
+227 RANGIETRLFEFTKR

-250 IVPPDFYN
+250 IVPPKFYN
-258 IFLASK
+258 TFLDSK

-274 YFPDEPELIAN
+274 YFPDEPELVAN
-285 EFISMTPNLELDDL
+285 EFISMTPNLELADL
-299 DIVSPARDQ
+299 GISPARDQ
-308 YAHIGRFDQEADR
+308 YAHIGRFDQKANK

-345 AISNPDISVVFV
+345 AISDPDISVVFV

-428 GKISKTLENTP
+428 DKISKTLENTP

-539 LGLPMVAQIELK
+539 SGLPMVAQIELK

>member
-1 MKKMETKLSAH
+1 MKKMETKLSIR
-12 SNTMFIR
+12 SKTMFIR
-19 NIYECDLINYLG
+19 NIYECDLINYLD
-31 KKYPVYL
+31 KKYPVCL

-51 PTSQGWQAA
+51 PTSQGWQIAD
-60 GNNLQITGKHFIIP
+60 NNLQITGKHFVIP
-74 VSVIL
+74 TSVIL

-84 KQQEGLDSF
+84 KRQEGLDSF
-93 TSKDLLFRIRQLL
+93 TSKDLLFRIHQLL

-114 QKSNGELVSAIYF
+114 QKSNGNLISAIYF
-127 RQTDTLFSVFANGSD
+127 RQTDTLFSVFANVSD
-142 TELDFLGLAFGSGYL
+142 AELDLLGLAFGSGYL

-162 YPQVQIEHQE
+162 YPQIQTEHQE

-190 GFQKA
+190 SFQEA
-195 PADGWTDDQYDTIQ
+195 PVDGWTEDQYDTIQ
-209 QRPTVEIL
+209 QKPTVEIL
-217 TCNNLVNILA
+217 TCNNLVTILA
-227 RTNGIETRSFEFTKR
+227 RANGIETRLFEFTKR

-250 IVPPDFYN
+250 IVPPKFYN
-258 IFLASK
+258 TFLDSK

-274 YFPDEPELIAN
+274 YFPDEPELVAN
-285 EFISMTPNLELDDL
+285 EFISMTPNLELADL
-299 DIVSPARDQ
+299 GISPARDQ
-308 YAHIGRFDQEADR
+308 YAHIGRFDQKANK

-345 AISNPDISVVFV
+345 AISDPDISVVFV

-418 AIQNYIKLTN
+418 AIQNYVKLTN

-480 ANMFVIYDE
+480 ANMFIIYDE

-539 LGLPMVAQIELK
+539 SGLPMVAQIELK

>member
-1 MKKMETKLSAH
+1 MKKMETKLSIR
-12 SNTMFIR
+12 SKTMFIR
-19 NIYECDLINYLG
+19 NIYECDLINYLD
-31 KKYPVYL
+31 KKYPVCL

-51 PTSQGWQAA
+51 PTSQGWQIAD
-60 GNNLQITGKHFIIP
+60 NNLQITGKHFVIP
-74 VSVIL
+74 TSVIL

-84 KQQEGLDSF
+84 KRQEGLDSF
-93 TSKDLLFRIRQLL
+93 TSKDLLFRIHQLL

-114 QKSNGELVSAIYF
+114 QKSNGNLISAIYF
-127 RQTDTLFSVFANGSD
+127 RQTDTLFSVFANVSD
-142 TELDFLGLAFGSGYL
+142 AELDLLGLAFGSGYL

-162 YPQVQIEHQE
+162 YPQIQTEHQE

-190 GFQKA
+190 SFQEA
-195 PADGWTDDQYDTIQ
+195 PVDGWTEDQYDTIQ
-209 QRPTVEIL
+209 QKPTVEIL
-217 TCNNLVNILA
+217 TCNNLVTILA
-227 RTNGIETRSFEFTKR
+227 RANGIKTSLFEFTKR

-258 IFLASK
+258 DFLASK
-264 DGIDHQTWQE
+264 DGIDHQAWQE

-285 EFISMTPNLELDDL
+285 EFISMTPNFELYDL
-299 DIVSPARDQ
+299 GISPARDQ
-308 YAHIGRFDQEADR
+308 YAHIGRFDQKANK

-418 AIQNYIKLTN
+418 AIQNYVKLTN

-539 LGLPMVAQIELK
+539 SGLPMVAQIELK

>member
-1 MKKMETKLSAH
+1 
-12 SNTMFIR
+12 MFIR
-19 NIYECDLINYLG
+19 NIYECDLINYLD
-31 KKYPVYL
+31 KKYSVCL

-51 PTSQGWQAA
+51 PTSQGWQIAD
-60 GNNLQITGKHFIIP
+60 NNLQITGKHFVIP
-74 VSVIL
+74 TSVIL

-84 KQQEGLDSF
+84 KRQEGLDSF

-114 QKSNGELVSAIYF
+114 QKSNGNLISAIYF
-127 RQTDTLFSVFANGSD
+127 RQTDTLFSVFANVSD
-142 TELDFLGLAFGSGYL
+142 AELDLLGLAFGSGYL

-162 YPQVQIEHQE
+162 YPQIQTEHQE

-180 AANQITKSLI
+180 AANQIAESL
-190 GFQKA
+190 KA
-195 PADGWTDDQYDTIQ
+195 PVDGWTEDQYDTIQ
-209 QRPTVEIL
+209 QKPTVEIL
-217 TCNNLVNILA
+217 TCNNLVTILA
-227 RTNGIETRSFEFTKR
+227 RANGIETRLFEFTKR

-250 IVPPDFYN
+250 IVPPKFYN
-258 IFLASK
+258 TFLDSK

-285 EFISMTPNLELDDL
+285 EFISMTPNLELADL
-299 DIVSPARDQ
+299 GISPARDQ
-308 YAHIGRFDQEADR
+308 YAHIGRFDQKANK

-345 AISNPDISVVFV
+345 AISDPDISVVFV

-374 KACALG
+374 KACDLG
-380 KFLQATVVP
+380 KFLQATIVP

-403 DLDDKIGPNI
+403 NLDDKIGPNI

-452 DTIRT
+452 NTIRT

-539 LGLPMVAQIELK
+539 SGLPMVAQIELK